1 MKVKKTLIFPFEQQ
15 APYTTTSK
23 QSLLRMAANWL
34 ETTMR
39 ALKDSKKQEEEEESK
54 ITRHRVN
61 AFNRSRMIRNC
72 PQRHHHLMS
81 RGFSPVCHRR
91 RLNPSRSRFRAGHYH
106 W

>member
-23 QSLLRMAANWL
+23 QSLLRMAATWL

-39 ALKDSKKQEEEEESK
+39 ALKDSKTASK
-54 ITRHRVN
+54 PATTKSSRYKVN

-72 PQRHHHLMS
+72 PQRPYHHMS
-81 RGFSPVCHRR
+81 RTFSPACHRR
-91 RLNPSRSRFRAGHYH
+91 RLNPYPTRHRSGNYH

>member
-15 APYTTTSK
+15 APYTTTSR
-23 QSLLRMAANWL
+23 QSLLRMAASWL

-39 ALKDSKKQEEEEESK
+39 ALKESKKQEESLK
-54 ITRHRVN
+54 ITRHKEN

-72 PQRHHHLMS
+72 PVRHHHLE
-81 RGFSPVCHRR
+81 RRVFSASSHRH
-91 RLNPSRSRFRAGHYH
+91 RLNAASSRFRAGRYH